1 MRTKLYYD
9 KHAEEWEVRRLLGG
23 INLRS
28 TWGKRTYLM
37 IVFLCNTGLRIG
49 EMTRLRVTDVA
60 FGAEPRPEVFLVHTI
75 TKGQKSRVV
84 PFNPVVV
91 NCIRKLLEFN
101 ASRGFSAKPGA
112 PLFPWKNHGFLP
124 VREAERTIQKLR
136 EKVGLSAKITPHAFR
151 HLFANRLKRAG
162 VDPFTIASILGHSSV
177 DTTQGYTNTTSAD
190 RRAAVSSFL
199 PQKKGAA

>member
-9 KHAEEWEVRRLLGG
+9 KNAEEWEVRRLLDG

-37 IVFLCNTGLRIG
+37 IVFICNTGLRIG
-49 EMTRLRVTDVA
+49 EMTRLRVADVA
-60 FGAEPRPEVFLVHTI
+60 FEGEPRPEVFLVHTI

-84 PFNPVVV
+84 PFNPVAQD
-91 NCIRKLLEFN
+91 CIRKLLEFN
-101 ASRGFSAKPGA
+101 LKRGFSTKPGA
-112 PLFPWKNHGFLP
+112 PLFPWKTHGFLP
-124 VREAERTIQKLR
+124 SREAEREVQKLR
-136 EKVGLSAKITPHAFR
+136 ERVGLSAKITPHAFR

-162 VDPFTIASILGHSSV
+162 VDSFTMASILGHASV
-177 DTTQGYTNTTSAD
+177 DTTQAYTNTSSAD